1 MKVYLMRHGEA
12 VPRSEW
18 EGSDSSRPLSKEG
31 RADVER
37 AGRGMAKD
45 DWSIDLILCSP
56 YQRAKETATL
66 VASSRG
72 RGDVVSLPELAPGVR
87 PDAIQEALKPYFGK
101 EPFLIVG
108 HIPDLA
114 LFAARLTEKTDLWEG
129 GLAPGE
135 VVALETGSH
144 GLSWGQGTV
153 LWRRKL
159 EEW

>member
-1 MKVYLMRHGEA
+1 MEMYLMRHGEA

-31 RADVER
+31 KADLER
-37 AGRGMAKD
+37 AARGMARGD
-45 DWSIDLILCSP
+45 CSFELILCSP

-66 VASSRG
+66 VASCRG
-72 RGDVVSLPELAPGVR
+72 QGDVLSLPDLAAGAR
-87 PDAIQEALKPYFGK
+87 PDAIQGALNPYLGK
-101 EPFLIVG
+101 APFLIVG

-114 LFAARLTEKTDLWEG
+114 LFAARLTGKMDLWEG

-135 VVALETGSH
+135 VVALETGSP
-144 GLSWGQGTV
+144 GLSWGQGTI